1 MAYEKSSGWYQTQKS
16 GVKENKDHLTL
27 TKEEMGRLN
36 KFLRRR
42 ERFETNYCSNRTRMS
57 KQEAMEAI
65 NGR

>member
-16 GVKENKDHLTL
+16 GFKEQTDHLTL
-27 TKEEMGRLN
+27 TKAEMGRLN

-42 ERFETNYCSNRTRMS
+42 ERFETNYWSNQTRMS
-57 KQEAMEAI
+57 RQEAMEAI